1 MRIPAQPDPV
11 DVPREHALLV
21 VDMKGYS
28 RIPEARMAPARSDLD
43 SILDTAFEQSGVEM
57 PQRVD
62 GTFDDTGDGAIFV
75 LPASDTTRLIDP
87 LLGNLN
93 AALCRYDRKS
103 RLHSAPQI
111 RVRSSVHVGPVSL
124 PDRRNRAVV
133 EACRLV
139 DSEAVREALDAAEAH
154 GAYLAAAV
162 SEIAFRR
169 TVRDGRTL
177 DLDES
182 HFLSAAA
189 RVNGKPEFEEPCRLL
204 VPGVPPVLLGPS
216 ITDARG
222 LRPSPGQA
230 PAPARGAANSSSVVA
245 GHRGPVLNFLA
256 AMDHPTVIGELD
268 TLNLDQRQR

>member
-1 MRIPAQPDPV
+1 MRVPAQPDPV

-28 RIPEARMAPARSDLD
+28 RIPEARMAPARFDLD
-43 SILDTAFEQSGVEM
+43 SILDTAFEQSGLET
-57 PQRVD
+57 PQQVD
-62 GTFDDTGDGAIFV
+62 GEFDDTGDGAIFV
-75 LPASDTTRLIDP
+75 LAARDTTRLIDP

-93 AALCRYDRKS
+93 AALCRYDKKS

-111 RVRSSVHVGPVSL
+111 RLRASVHVGPVSL

-133 EACRLV
+133 DACRLV
-139 DSEAVREALDAAEAH
+139 DSAAVREALDAAEAH

-169 TVRDGRTL
+169 TVREGRTL
-177 DLDES
+177 DLDER
-182 HFLSAAA
+182 HFLPAEA

-204 VPGVPPVLLGPS
+204 IPGVSPVLLGPS
-216 ITDARG
+216 ITDAIS
-222 LRPSPGQA
+222 LRPSPGSTPGQA
-230 PAPARGAANSSSVVA
+230 RAAANGSSPEA
-245 GHRGPVLNFLA
+245 GHRGPVLNFLG
-256 AMDHPTVIGELD
+256 AMDRPTVIGELD